1 MAEAFIYMYVV
12 GAGTSLGVATIAFIS
27 WKVFNRS
34 KNKAMKKM
42 KRKGAY

>member
-1 MAEAFIYMYVV
+1 MAEAFIYMFVV

-27 WKVFNRS
+27 WKVVMRS
-34 KNKAMKKM
+34 NDKTMRKI